1 MAGLAVSWSL
11 IAGAFLV
18 RLLLL
23 PLDLYRS
30 TDFEVHRNWL
40 AITHSLPMSEW
51 YFEATSQWT
60 LDYPPAF
67 AYFEW
72 LLSQVAVLVD
82 PAMLQVSNLE
92 YASWPTVTF
101 QRLSVV
107 GGDFVLLAGGLAV
120 GGPQTAAVLLW
131 NSALILVDHIH
142 FQYNGMMLGLLL
154 LSAAAIEKGQIYL
167 GALLFCLL
175 LCMKHIFLYVAP
187 VYFVYLLRGHC
198 GASCWPPR
206 LLLGNLIKLG
216 AVVLSAILVLMSPFL
231 SLQQLEQIAQR
242 LFPFGRGLTHAY
254 WAPNCWALYNTFDR
268 VLAKV
273 MGAAGASSSTAGF
286 AEVYE
291 SAVLWTVP
299 PRATFI
305 LTLLAYCPLLM
316 NIWHCAGPAG
326 AGRGIFATYL
336 ALGSAVAF
344 SFGWHVHEKA
354 ILMVTIPLLS
364 APSLSA
370 SNLVLSSV
378 ACFSVMPLLPHR
390 MMETSI
396 KWLLF
401 LFGGLVEVFL
411 KDRPLLGHA
420 GRWPWILLG
429 ASYALLGA
437 YRDFGGHSLLFRGR
451 MEFLPLLLTSDFCAI
466 LVLGAF
472 CRIYYLLPSGTKQKK
487 G

>member
-11 IAGAFLV
+11 IAGAFLL

-40 AITHSLPMSEW
+40 AITHSLPISEW

-72 LLSQVAVLVD
+72 LLSQVAVRVD
-82 PAMLQVSNLE
+82 PAMLQVRNLE

-107 GGDFVLLAGGLAV
+107 AGDFVLLAGGLAV

-154 LSAAAIEKGQIYL
+154 LSAAAIEKGKIYL

-206 LLLGNLIKLG
+206 LLLGNLIRLG
-216 AVVLSAILVLMSPFL
+216 AVVVSTILVLMSPFL
-231 SLQQLEQIAQR
+231 SLQQLEQIARR

-305 LTLLAYCPLLM
+305 LTLLAYCPLLTK
-316 NIWHCAGPAG
+316 IWHCTGPAG
-326 AGRGIFATYL
+326 ARRGSFATYV

-344 SFGWHVHEKA
+344 TFGWHVHEKA

-370 SNLVLSSV
+370 SNFVLSSV
-378 ACFSVMPLLPHR
+378 ACFSVMPLLPER
-390 MMETSI
+390 MPETSI

-401 LFGGLVEVFL
+401 LCGGLVEVLL

-420 GRWPWILLG
+420 GRWSWILLG

-451 MEFLPLLLTSDFCAI
+451 MEFLPLLLTSDFSAI
-466 LVLGAF
+466 LVLSAF
-472 CRIYYLLPSGTKQKK
+472 CRIYYLLPSGSKDKK